1 MREYDSI
8 ADWYQILRRSRKVTH
23 FCSVKVTHLKNRI
36 SVGAII
42 IIHAGGVFS
51 SLWECRGAVL
61 DIIRAEGAFGS
72 WFVGV
77 NTGYRAGVER

>member
-1 MREYDSI
+1 MPGI
-8 ADWYQILRRSRKVTH
+8 CLRRSRKVTH

-77 NTGYRAGVER
+77 NTGYRAGVQR